1 MTLIFEESEHPG
13 MSVKF
18 SSAPLLVAAIL
29 LGALAAFA
37 WRPALAHGDLLMDGR
52 ICQLKAGPF
61 QFRLTGYQA
70 VTGPGKEFCEDI
82 PHTGQAVMVFE
93 STGLPVDATT
103 IDIRI
108 VRDEGQRPED
118 DASVLTVASK
128 KDAEPRG
135 GGVSIEHDFVERGR
149 YVGLFTIHGG
159 DRVYTGRFPF
169 TVGAVKAAQF
179 MQYAFEA
186 AMLTAALVTAS
197 HFARLPRKPRRRRT
211 LRRK

>member
-1 MTLIFEESEHPG
+1 

-18 SSAPLLVAAIL
+18 SSAPLVAVVL
-29 LGALAAFA
+29 LGALAALTGQPHA
-37 WRPALAHGDLLMDGR
+37 AMAHGDLLIDGR

-82 PHTGQAVMVFE
+82 PHTGQTVMVFE
-93 STGLPVDATT
+93 STGLPADATT

-108 VRDEGQRPED
+108 FRDEGQRPEN
-118 DASVLTVASK
+118 DASAPLVALK
-128 KDAEPRG
+128 KNAEPRG
-135 GGVSIEHDFVERGR
+135 GGVSIEHDFAERGR
-149 YVGLFTIHGG
+149 YIGLFTVRGG
-159 DRVYTGRFPF
+159 DRVYTARFPF

-179 MQYAFEA
+179 MQYALEA
-186 AMLTAALVTAS
+186 AMLTAALVSVS
-197 HFARLPRKPRRRRT
+197 HFARLPRKPRGRRT